1 MAQKQKT
8 QELVETMEEW
18 FMKLP
23 PLPKGGRD
31 AIVQITPWIALIF
44 GILGVLAG
52 LAGFGVLAALSP
64 FIALGNGFSGAA
76 GSLVGAALSLVASAM
91 LLAAFPG
98 TNKRRMQGWTLLFWS
113 EGFSTVAAVVSF
125 SLTGVLVSLIGFYLL
140 FQIKSYYK

>member
-1 MAQKQKT
+1 MAQKQT
-8 QELVETMEEW
+8 QEWMQMMEEW

-23 PLPKGGRD
+23 PLPKGGKD

-44 GILGVLAG
+44 GVLGVLGG

-64 FIALGNGFSGAA
+64 FIAMSNGFSGAA
-76 GSLVGAALSLVASAM
+76 GSLVGAAFGLVASAI

-98 TNKRRMQGWTLLFWS
+98 TNKRKMQGWTLLFWS
-113 EGFSTVAAVVSF
+113 EALSTLAAVLSL